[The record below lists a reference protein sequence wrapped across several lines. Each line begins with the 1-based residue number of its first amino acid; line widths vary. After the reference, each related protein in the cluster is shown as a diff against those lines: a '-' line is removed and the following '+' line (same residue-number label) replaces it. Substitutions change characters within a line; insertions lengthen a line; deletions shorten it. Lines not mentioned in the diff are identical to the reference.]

1 MRDESVRRRA
11 GLSALGLTVAFATP
25 GWADETPAASEHK
38 TLNPK
43 QVFAT
48 TCGWCHSEGA
58 RTEGKGP
65 QLMNTK
71 RSDEFIRN
79 RIIYGKEGR
88 MPSFGA
94 SFSLED
100 IDAIIAYIRAL
111 KPD

>member
-1 MRDESVRRRA
+1 MRDESVKRRA
-11 GLSALGLTVAFATP
+11 GLFALSLTVAFATP
-25 GWADETPAASEHK
+25 GWADETPAASEPK

-43 QVFAT
+43 QLFAT
-48 TCGWCHSEGA
+48 SCGWCHSDGGRA
-58 RTEGKGP
+58 EGKGP

-71 RSDEFIRN
+71 RDDEFIRN
-79 RIIYGKEGR
+79 RIIFGKEGR

-94 SFSLED
+94 SFSLDD